1 MDTALAEPETV
12 PADDPVGQLRLLS
25 RLTAAFLLD
34 TVAIVRGEDGH
45 LIDTLLISAAT
56 QANIAEII
64 RQPELQAAFA
74 DAVPPDE
81 LRRPVS
87 INALAS
93 SLSMP
98 FETVRRRIAA
108 LARDGYCVLVEGG
121 VIVPSKVLSDPRYY
135 ADAFRGY
142 ERLRAFYYQL
152 RDQRL
157 LPPPPPAE
165 ADLSEGPF
173 PIRAV
178 SRIAGAYV
186 LRVVELLASF
196 GSVADSII
204 TIEVFRANTEHL
216 PHSVRGG
223 PGYDD
228 MVGDPHRTP
237 ISIGALARRVGMP
250 PETVRR
256 HVGRLEG
263 FGVIVRV
270 EGGLIVPTRFLTR
283 PLLRRKLIA
292 NAGNLQRMFAS
303 LARLGV
309 LEVWDALPVIQPERP
324 GRPA

>member
-1 MDTALAEPETV
+1 MNTALSEPKTLGS
-12 PADDPVGQLRLLS
+12 DDPVGQLRLLS

-34 TVAIVRGEDGH
+34 TVAIVRGDDGH
-45 LIDTLLISAAT
+45 LIDTLLLSAAT
-56 QANIAEII
+56 QANLADII

-81 LRRPVS
+81 MRRPVS
-87 INALAS
+87 INALAA
-93 SLSMP
+93 SLNMP
-98 FETVRRRIAA
+98 FETVRRRIAG
-108 LARDGYCVLVEGG
+108 LVRDGHCILVEGG

-157 LPPPPPAE
+157 LGALPASE
-165 ADLSEGPF
+165 ADLLHGMF

-186 LRVVELLASF
+186 LRVVELLATF

-204 TIEVFRANTEHL
+204 TMEVFRSNTEHL
-216 PHSVRGG
+216 PHAARGG
-223 PGYDD
+223 PGFDD
-228 MVGDPHRTP
+228 MVGDEHRAP
-237 ISIGALARRVGMP
+237 ISVGALARRVGMP

-256 HVGRLEG
+256 HAARLEAV
-263 FGVIVRV
+263 GVLVRV
-270 EGGLIVPTRFLTR
+270 EGGLIVPSRFLAR
-283 PLLRRKLIA
+283 PLLRRKLVA

-309 LEVWDALPVIQPERP
+309 LEAWDNLPVIEAQAA
-324 GRPA
+324 GRAA

>member
-1 MDTALAEPETV
+1 MNTALAAHETTESS
-12 PADDPVGQLRLLS
+12 DPVGQLRLLS

-64 RQPELQAAFA
+64 REPELQAAFA

-87 INALAS
+87 INALAA
-93 SLSMP
+93 SLNMP
-98 FETVRRRIAA
+98 FETVRRRISS
-108 LARDGYCVLVEGG
+108 LVRDGHCVLVEGG

-152 RDQRL
+152 RDLSL

-165 ADLSEGPF
+165 ADLSQGPF

-204 TIEVFRANTEHL
+204 SMEVFRSNTEHL
-216 PHSVRGG
+216 PHSARGG
-223 PGYDD
+223 PGYDE
-228 MVGDPHRTP
+228 MVGDEQRTP
-237 ISIGALARRVGMP
+237 ISVGALARRVGMP

-270 EGGLIVPTRFLTR
+270 NGGLIVPTRFLTR
-283 PLLRRKLIA
+283 PLLRRKLVA
-292 NAGNLQRMFAS
+292 NAGNLQRMFAA

-309 LEVWDALPVIQPERP
+309 LQVWDTLPVIDAEAP
-324 GRPA
+324 GRAA

>member
-1 MDTALAEPETV
+1 MNTALAAPEAV
-12 PADDPVGQLRLLS
+12 GSDDPVGQLRLLS

-34 TVAIVRGEDGH
+34 TVAIVRGDDGH

-56 QANIAEII
+56 QANIADVI

-87 INALAS
+87 INALAT
-93 SLSMP
+93 SLSLP
-98 FETVRRRIAA
+98 FETVRRRIAG
-108 LARDGYCVLVEGG
+108 LAKTGHCVIVEGG
-121 VIVPSKVLSDPRYY
+121 VIVPGAVLSAPRYY

-152 RDQRL
+152 RDQGL
-157 LPPPPPAE
+157 LGSLPPAE
-165 ADLSEGPF
+165 TDLSQGPF

-196 GSVADSII
+196 GSVADSMI
-204 TIEVFRANTEHL
+204 TMEVFRSNTERL
-216 PHSVRGG
+216 PHSARGG
-223 PGYDD
+223 PGYAE
-228 MVGDPHRTP
+228 MVGDEHRAP
-237 ISIGALARRVGMP
+237 ISVGALARRVGMP

-263 FGVIVRV
+263 YGVIVRV
-270 EGGLIVPTRFLTR
+270 DGGLIVPTRFLTR
-283 PLLRRKLIA
+283 PLLRRKLVA

-309 LEVWDALPVIQPERP
+309 LEVWDGLPVIAPESP
-324 GRPA
+324 GRAA